1 MRHHHVVGTRIA
13 IAVSAAFLL
22 IALPQ
27 AAQARRLQVVTDQAD
42 IHLDAD
48 LSSPIIETLGRGAIM
63 TLASA
68 IKSRTIW
75 FYVYFASGKTGNT
88 RSGYITD
95 DLVRKLY
102 PELRV
107 VLISAEDEIASPE
120 DLDFNDAYRPAMN
133 WGAAKNEVLE
143 AEGRP
148 VGQEKIEG
156 VEIVTYKRR
165 IMGRRCLVE
174 YVFDGERLAATRLRL
189 LDNFADKNRYIEDY
203 LKLKDV
209 AVSKMGAPVVDQVVW
224 LDPALKSDD
233 RLRGTALS
241 MGQLEYQAR
250 WDVPGTEVRVNLGG
264 GGNQVA
270 FGAEFSGNAIKTT
283 SF

>member
-1 MRHHHVVGTRIA
+1 MRHHHVGGTRIA
-13 IAVSAAFLL
+13 IAVSAAFLFV
-22 IALPQ
+22 ALPQ
-27 AAQARRLQVVTDQAD
+27 AAQAKRLQVVTDQAD

-48 LSSPIIETLGRGAIM
+48 ASSPVIETLARGAIM
-63 TLASA
+63 TLASD
-68 IKSRTIW
+68 IKSRTNW

-88 RSGYITD
+88 RSGFITD

-102 PELRV
+102 PELMV
-107 VLISAEDEIASPE
+107 VLITAEDEIAWPE
-120 DLDFNDAYRPAMN
+120 ALDFDDAYKPILD
-133 WGAAKNEVLE
+133 WGAGKNAVLE

-148 VGQEKIEG
+148 VGQQKIEG
-156 VEIVTYKRR
+156 VEIVTYRRR

-174 YVFDGERLAATRLRL
+174 YVLDDGRLAATRLSL

-203 LKLKDV
+203 VKLKDF
-209 AVSKMGAPVVDQVVW
+209 AVSKMGAPVVDQIVW

-233 RLRGTALS
+233 RLRGIALS
-241 MGQLEYQAR
+241 TGQLEYQAR
-250 WDVPGTEVRVNLGG
+250 WDVPGTEIRMKLGG

-270 FGAEFSGNAIKTT
+270 FGAEFSGNGIKTT